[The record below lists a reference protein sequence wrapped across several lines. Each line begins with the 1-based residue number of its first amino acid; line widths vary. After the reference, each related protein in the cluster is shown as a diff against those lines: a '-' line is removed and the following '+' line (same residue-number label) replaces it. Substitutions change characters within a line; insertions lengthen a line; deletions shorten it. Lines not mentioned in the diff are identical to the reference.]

1 MFELDLLQFSKD
13 LIFKKEGNQR
23 FIFDPIRKKYLVI
36 GPEEMVRQLMVQ
48 YLIQVKNYNPNRL
61 SIERELRVQ
70 ERRKRCDLL
79 VFSQA
84 MKPFLLVECKAPE
97 VKLTQAVARQIAVYN
112 LPLQVDYLLIT
123 NGLANY
129 CFKMNYEEK
138 SYEFLKEIPDFA
150 SLTPDP

>member
-1 MFELDLLQFSKD
+1 MFELDLLQFSKN

-23 FIFDPIRKKYLVI
+23 LIFDPIRKKYLVI

-48 YLIQVKNYNPNRL
+48 YLIQVKKYNPNRL

-84 MKPFLLVECKAPE
+84 MQPFLLVECKAPE
-97 VKLTQAVARQIAVYN
+97 VELTQAVARQIAVYN

-123 NGLANY
+123 NGLMNY
-129 CFKMNYEEK
+129 CCKMDYQEK
-138 SYEFLKEIPDFA
+138 SYVFLEEIPDY
-150 SLTPDP
+150 SV